1 MNITTSQMHN
11 VIDCFCR
18 RLRKNPE
25 PEKPDGDSARK
36 AMVQEGLAPEISRNA
51 AMSKISEQV
60 LHTIAQAGEQIG
72 GLPPGSPAGKE
83 AAGDAGEGRSPLPD
97 SSFTFSVIDAVNH
110 KQTATLAAGDP
121 GTLIKRLGQLAETRR
136 TRATE
141 SWG

>member
-1 MNITTSQMHN
+1 MQITTSQMHN

-25 PEKPDGDSARK
+25 PGSVAGDSVRK
-36 AMVQEGLAPEISRNA
+36 AVIQGGLAPEVSRKA

-60 LHTIAQAGEQIG
+60 LHTIAQAGEQMG
-72 GLPPGSPAGKE
+72 GVIPGQPVEKE
-83 AAGDAGEGRSPLPD
+83 AGGDAGDSPDPPLD
-97 SSFTFSVIDAVNH
+97 SSFTFNVIDAVNH
-110 KQTATLAAGDP
+110 KQTATLAAGDA

-136 TRATE
+136 MRAME